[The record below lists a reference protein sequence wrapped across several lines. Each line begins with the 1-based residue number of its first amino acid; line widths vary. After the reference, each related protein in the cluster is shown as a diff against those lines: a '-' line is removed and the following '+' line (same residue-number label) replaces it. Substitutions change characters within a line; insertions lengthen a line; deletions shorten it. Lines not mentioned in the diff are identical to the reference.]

1 MGRST
6 AVRRTWNLLVA
17 LRPAGIVGARDDSRH
32 FLTEETGHELL
43 LIRIAVK
50 IDFIIKRR
58 KNVFLFM
65 KILFIRGGALGDF
78 IVTLP
83 TLRLLRQRWPDAHI
97 EVLGHPRLSE
107 IALQRYYLNAIRS
120 VDRGPLSAF
129 FTPRAVLDPAWMD
142 YIGSFDLVLSYF
154 YDPDGLF
161 QLNLERCKPGRILTH
176 SPRVPEDFLR
186 PAARHFAGMVE
197 PLGLALADDAASD
210 LFPSPEDAAAAA
222 AFLTGLKPGTRL
234 VAIHPGSG
242 GEAKN
247 WPRES
252 WAELGRR
259 LSAVTPDL
267 ALLLV
272 EGEADAEPAQFLIEA
287 WKNVPYVR
295 ARELPLTILA
305 ALFGK
310 KETALFL
317 GHDSGITHLAAASR
331 RDLPV
336 IALFGPTDPAVWAP
350 PRAGVRV
357 LRGTPTLK
365 NISVEDVFQAAL
377 SLL

>member
-1 MGRST
+1 
-6 AVRRTWNLLVA
+6 
-17 LRPAGIVGARDDSRH
+17 
-32 FLTEETGHELL
+32 
-43 LIRIAVK
+43 
-50 IDFIIKRR
+50 
-58 KNVFLFM
+58 M

-83 TLRLLRQRWPDAHI
+83 TLRLLRRRWPDAHI
-97 EVLGHPRLSE
+97 EVLGYPRLSE
-107 IALQRYYLNAIRS
+107 IALQRYYLDAIRS
-120 VDRGPLSAF
+120 VDHGPLSAF
-129 FTPRAVLDPAWMD
+129 FMPRAVLDPAWMD

-161 QLNLERCKPGRILTH
+161 LVNLQRCKPGRILTH
-176 SPRVPEDFLR
+176 SPRVPEEFGR

-210 LFPSPEDAAAAA
+210 LFPSAEDAAAAR

-234 VAIHPGSG
+234 VAVHPGSG
-242 GEAKN
+242 GESKN

-259 LSAVTPDL
+259 LTGAAPDL

-272 EGEADAEPAQFLIEA
+272 EGEADAEPAQFILEA
-287 WKNVPYVR
+287 WKDLPHLR
-295 ARELPLTILA
+295 ARWLPLPILA
-305 ALFGK
+305 ALLR
-310 KETALFL
+310 ETALFL

-336 IALFGPTDPAVWAP
+336 LALFGPTDPAVWAP
-350 PRAGVRV
+350 PRPGVRV
-357 LRGTPTLK
+357 LKGVPELRDLA
-365 NISVEDVFQAAL
+365 VEEVFQAAA
-377 SLL
+377 SLLERDS

>member
-1 MGRST
+1 
-6 AVRRTWNLLVA
+6 
-17 LRPAGIVGARDDSRH
+17 
-32 FLTEETGHELL
+32 
-43 LIRIAVK
+43 
-50 IDFIIKRR
+50 
-58 KNVFLFM
+58 M

-83 TLRLLRQRWPDAHI
+83 TLRLLRQRWADAHI
-97 EVLGHPRLSE
+97 EVLGYPRLAE
-107 IALQRYYLNAIRS
+107 IALQRYYLNGVRA
-120 VDRGPLSAF
+120 VNHGPLSAF
-129 FTPRAVLDPAWMD
+129 FMPHAVLDPAWMD

-161 QLNLERCKPGRILTH
+161 LLNLQRCEPGRILTH

-210 LFPSPEDAAAAA
+210 LFPSPEDAAAAR
-222 AFLTGLKPGTRL
+222 AFLSGLKPGTRL

-242 GEAKN
+242 GETKN
-247 WPRES
+247 WPMES

-259 LSAVTPDL
+259 LTGAAPDV

-272 EGEADAEPAQFLIEA
+272 EGEADAEPAKFLIEA
-287 WKNVPYVR
+287 WKDVPHLR
-295 ARELPLTILA
+295 ARELPLPILA
-305 ALFGK
+305 ALFGE

-350 PRAGVRV
+350 PRPGVRV
-357 LRGTPTLK
+357 LKGVPALK
-365 NISVEDVFQAAL
+365 DLAVEEVFQAAVA
-377 SLL
+377 SLEKTN

>member
-1 MGRST
+1 
-6 AVRRTWNLLVA
+6 
-17 LRPAGIVGARDDSRH
+17 
-32 FLTEETGHELL
+32 
-43 LIRIAVK
+43 
-50 IDFIIKRR
+50 
-58 KNVFLFM
+58 M

-107 IALQRYYLNAIRS
+107 IAVDRYYLNGIRS

-161 QLNLERCKPGRILTH
+161 LLNLERCKPGRILTH

-197 PLGLALADDAASD
+197 PLGLALADDAASEV
-210 LFPSPEDAAAAA
+210 FPSPEDAAAAR
-222 AFLTGLKPGTRL
+222 AFLNGLKPGTRL

-242 GEAKN
+242 GESKN
-247 WPRES
+247 WPMES

-259 LSAVTPDL
+259 LIAAAPQVT
-267 ALLLV
+267 LLLV
-272 EGEADAEPAQFLIEA
+272 EGEADAKPAQFLLEA
-287 WKNVPYVR
+287 WKDVPHLR

-305 ALFGK
+305 ALFGE

-357 LRGTPTLK
+357 LKGVPALK
-365 NISVEDVFQAAL
+365 DLAVEEVFQAAL
-377 SLL
+377 ALL